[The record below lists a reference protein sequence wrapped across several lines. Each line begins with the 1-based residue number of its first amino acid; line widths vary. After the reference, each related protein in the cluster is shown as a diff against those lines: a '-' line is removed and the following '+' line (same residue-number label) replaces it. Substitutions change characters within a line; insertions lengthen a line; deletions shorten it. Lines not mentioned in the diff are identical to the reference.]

1 MGAGGRHTTKDITVY
16 NPDARVFVI
25 ADYEYKVMAANRKV
39 NALLYDK
46 YTPVI
51 DEAKAVLPKVD
62 KNNAPGSDH
71 FDMALYLFETL
82 PALSLEGILDMLDI
96 PVRMWNVWRHKNPTY
111 NEMHTQAK
119 LNKSNRNEDASHM
132 LIDVTISGFPSS
144 ELVKLVDTKVKLLM
158 KQSEQWDNSKKANA
172 VAVQVNNTNNINTQ
186 PVIEVRDMTDG
197 KTYILNE

>member
-1 MGAGGRHTTKDITVY
+1 MAGKGGRMTDTDIALY
-16 NPDARVFVI
+16 NPDARAFVI
-25 ADYEYKVMAANRKV
+25 ADHEYKLMAANRRV

-51 DEAKAVLPKVD
+51 DEAKLVLPKVD
-62 KNNAPGSDH
+62 KHNAPGAEH

-96 PVRMWNVWRHKNPTY
+96 PVRMWHVWRHKNPTY
-111 NEMHTQAK
+111 NEMLAQAK

-132 LIDVTISGFPSS
+132 LIDVASSGFPSS

-158 KQSEQWDNSKKANA
+158 KQSEYLDKDKRSGGITVNQQNNA
-172 VAVQVNNTNNINTQ
+172 VEPITGIT
-186 PVIEVRDMTDG
+186 IIST
-197 KTYILNE
+197 